1 MTDEAEPADIS
12 ESAVDDSGG
21 GGGDDDGVIEEE
33 DVEEATAVVAVV
45 RVGRRSLVKAE
56 VEEEGATTTTTTKE
70 PAVRHFLDD
79 LLEDFTVRHVC
90 QFFNVIVGSF
100 CSELL
105 KTGIN
110 HNTI

>member
-100 CSELL
+100 YSELL

>member
-12 ESAVDDSGG
+12 ESAVDDGGG

>member
-12 ESAVDDSGG
+12 ESAVDDG
-21 GGGDDDGVIEEE
+21 GGGDGEGVVDEE

-56 VEEEGATTTTTTKE
+56 VEEEGATTTTTKE

-100 CSELL
+100 YSELL

>member
-12 ESAVDDSGG
+12 ESAVDDG
-21 GGGDDDGVIEEE
+21 GGGDGEGVVDEE

-56 VEEEGATTTTTTKE
+56 VEEEGATTTTTTTKE

>member
-12 ESAVDDSGG
+12 ESAVDDG

>member
-12 ESAVDDSGG
+12 ESAVDDG
-21 GGGDDDGVIEEE
+21 GGGDGEGVVDEE

-56 VEEEGATTTTTTKE
+56 VEEEGATTTTTTTKE

-100 CSELL
+100 YSELL

>member
-12 ESAVDDSGG
+12 ESAVDDG
-21 GGGDDDGVIEEE
+21 GGGDGEGVVDEE

-56 VEEEGATTTTTTKE
+56 VEEEGATTTTTTTTKE

>member
-12 ESAVDDSGG
+12 ESAVDDG
-21 GGGDDDGVIEEE
+21 GGGDGEGVVDEE

-105 KTGIN
+105 KNGIN